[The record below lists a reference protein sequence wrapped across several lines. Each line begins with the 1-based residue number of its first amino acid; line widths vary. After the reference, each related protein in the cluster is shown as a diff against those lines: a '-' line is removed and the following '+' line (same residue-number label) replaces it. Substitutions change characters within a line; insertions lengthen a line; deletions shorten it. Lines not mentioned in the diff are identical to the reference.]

1 MTATTAVP
9 AIAIPAGT
17 RQRITTHYGEFGEEW
32 LETVADL
39 IQQAAAKWNVT
50 IAGSHDRGWASVVA
64 YGKTA
69 DDHKVIIKAV
79 LDPRRYASE
88 LAALRHWDGVSAGR
102 VLDADDT
109 RQSMLLAMVGQVP
122 GGAARPDDHQRRT
135 AVRLPSLH
143 RTEAEPGRANTDV
156 ATLFHI
162 EIRPRLERSDQ
173 LAESIGPDLVRAV
186 LDVGERLARSAAR
199 SVILHGDL
207 YADNIVF
214 DASGHPVFIDPRG
227 LRGPAEFDWAFW
239 CLYYLDTGFD
249 ERIALLDRLH
259 VDAHAVLP
267 WIAVLAADGLRYHLR
282 TADIVAA
289 DRLRSIVT
297 SEPVL
302 RALGR

>member
-9 AIAIPAGT
+9 ALAIPAGA

-32 LETVADL
+32 LETAADL
-39 IQQAAAKWNVT
+39 IQQAAAKWKVT
-50 IAGSHDRGWASVVA
+50 IMGCHDRGWASVVA
-64 YGKTA
+64 YGRTA

-79 LDPRRYASE
+79 LDSRRYASE

-102 VLDADDT
+102 VLEADDT
-109 RQSMLLAMVGQVP
+109 KQTMLLAMVGQVP

-135 AVRLPSLH
+135 ALRLPSLH

-156 ATLFHI
+156 ATLFQV

-173 LAESIGPDLVRAV
+173 LADSIGPDMVGAV
-186 LDVGERLARSAAR
+186 LDLGERLTRRAAR
-199 SVILHGDL
+199 SVILHADL
-207 YADNIVF
+207 YADNVVF
-214 DASGHPVFIDPRG
+214 DASGHPIFIDPRG

-239 CLYYLDTGFD
+239 CLYYLETGFD
-249 ERIALLDRLH
+249 ERTALLDRLH

-282 TADIVAA
+282 TADTAAA
-289 DRLRSIVT
+289 DRLHSIIT